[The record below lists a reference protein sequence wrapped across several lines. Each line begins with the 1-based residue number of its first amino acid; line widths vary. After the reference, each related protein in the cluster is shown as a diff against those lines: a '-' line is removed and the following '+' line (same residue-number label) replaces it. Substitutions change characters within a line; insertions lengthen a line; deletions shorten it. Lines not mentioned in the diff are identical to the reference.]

1 MFQLKCIEETFEACH
16 TTETLAVYKWLS
28 VFDMEWVKKAL
39 EACDITEGL
48 IENTDYVWAG
58 ITTEAPESFNG
69 TEH

>member
-1 MFQLKCIEETFEACH
+1 M
-16 TTETLAVYKWLS
+16 AVYKWLS
-28 VFDMEWVKKAL
+28 VFDMEWVKQAL

-48 IENTDYVWAG
+48 IENADYVWAG